1 MQHPFFSQQVEQRS
15 FPKGARHNFYIY
27 GPVSSDINE
36 YVDMIT
42 IMDIAEEGDEV
53 HLFLNTPGGDLDTT
67 ISIIHAML
75 RTKATVVT
83 HADGQVASAG
93 TILFFAGQSYVVSPY
108 CHFMCHDGSSFTGG
122 KLNENLKS
130 AVASSNLI
138 RKLYFDVYY
147 PFFVEE
153 EIEDIL
159 NGGDLYLD
167 SEELLERLEI
177 GAEIIQQAQE
187 EAIEELD
194 EQTEVDFCEG
204 TQVCISNVNLEN
216 YGRKGVVTKVVDDSI
231 RKVEFINGGSARI
244 HIRNLVIDD

>member
-75 RTKATVVT
+75 RTKATVIT
-83 HADGQVASAG
+83 HADGHVASAG

-108 CHFMCHDGSSFTGG
+108 CHLLLHDGSSGNIG

-130 AVASSNLI
+130 AVAASNLI

-147 PFFVEE
+147 PFFTEE
-153 EIEDIL
+153 EIEGIL
-159 NGGDLYLD
+159 DGGDHYCD

-187 EAIEELD
+187 EALEELD
-194 EQTEVDFCEG
+194 EQTEVDFCVG
-204 TQVCISNVNLEN
+204 TNVCIKNTSLEN
-216 YGRKGVVTKVVDDSI
+216 HGKHGVITEVVSDSI
-231 RKVEFINGGSARI
+231 RKVEFIKGGSARI